1 MPRREFEIMED
12 WEFAWEK
19 PETGNFHPVNLP
31 HDWAIDAPIK
41 KDVEQGGAQ
50 AFRDRWGVGWY
61 RKIQGM
67 EEVTP
72 GYRYLLE
79 FGGIYENSTIW
90 LNGVEA
96 GGRKYGYSSFT
107 LDITDFVRAGEN
119 EILIRVDN
127 TARPADRWYS
137 GAGIYRT
144 VKWLEVENPHFEKN
158 EVIVKTEI
166 VGKDAEIRIHTGV
179 KAPVKAVLKRENM
192 LLEAMGEAGDI
203 LFEVRDAFL
212 WSAEHPNLYD
222 LTLSLPGEGGV
233 SDSASMKLG
242 IRKYEMIPGRG
253 LFVNGERVILKGVC
267 VHQDVGCR
275 GNAAKKEIWRERLLN
290 LKEMGCNAV
299 RTAHHIFS
307 EEFLDLCDE
316 FGFYVYEE
324 CFDKWTGG
332 MYGRYFE
339 TEWKKDVET
348 MVKRDRNRAC
358 VFIWGTGNEV
368 ENQGQ
373 NTMLAILR
381 DIKTCIL
388 TMDDSRPITCAMN
401 PHFKRESNIDVS
413 QVKDIQKFVDETDD
427 REIYEM
433 SERLDRMEKI
443 GEIVDVLACNY
454 QEQWYDRI
462 HERMPDKLILGTE
475 TFQYFKG
482 NPEQLQNFTE
492 ENPALVPKE
501 KDYVIGSMI
510 WTGIDYLGES
520 MGYPSKGWSGSMIRT
535 NGVRKPGYY
544 ILQSYWSDKPMVHFS
559 VMDYSLA
566 DEMVK
571 EHWDMPSF
579 ADHWHFPQF
588 HKALIPY
595 IVATNCEEVKLYL
608 NGKRYYLEKP
618 SECKNHIIKGF
629 LPYQPGTVEVIGYRK
644 GQEVCRQSVITPGP
658 AVKLGFDRRRQPVLS
673 EKGYEILL
681 TVYALDREGHP
692 YFRESSYVHFS
703 VEGPAEIIAV
713 DNGNLMSNE
722 PYQEDSIHMHHGA
735 ASTMIRLTGETGRV
749 VVKADTEGMESAEL
763 VIPVKERMS

>member
-1 MPRREFEIMED
+1 MPRRELEIMD
-12 WEFAWEK
+12 GWEFAWEK
-19 PETGNFHPVNLP
+19 PEAGNFRPVSLP
-31 HDWAIDAPIK
+31 HDWAIEAPIR
-41 KDVEQGGAQ
+41 KDMEQGSAQ

-61 RKIQGM
+61 RKIQVLA
-67 EEVTP
+67 EVAS
-72 GYRYLLE
+72 GYCYLLE
-79 FGGIYENSTIW
+79 FGGIYENSTVWI
-90 LNGVEA
+90 NGIEA
-96 GGRKYGYSSFT
+96 GGRKYGYSSFS
-107 LDITDFVRAGEN
+107 LDITDFVHVGEN

-127 TARPADRWYS
+127 TAKPADRWYS

-144 VKWLEVENPHFEKN
+144 VKWLEVEKLHFEKDKI
-158 EVIVKTEI
+158 VVKTEI
-166 VGKDAEIRIHTGV
+166 VGKDAEIQIHTGV
-179 KAPVKAVLKRENM
+179 KTPVKAVIKRGNTVF
-192 LLEAMGEAGDI
+192 EAMGETGEV
-203 LFEVRDAFL
+203 LFQVRDAFL

-222 LTLSLPGEGGV
+222 LTLYLQGEGKV
-233 SDSASMKLG
+233 TDSVTLKLG

-253 LFVNGERVILKGVC
+253 MFVNGERVILKGVC

-316 FGFYVYEE
+316 LGFYVYEE

-339 TEWKKDVET
+339 TEWKKDVEA

-358 VFIWGTGNEV
+358 IFTWGTGNEV

-381 DIKTCIL
+381 DIKAYIL

-433 SERLDRMEKI
+433 DERLDRMEKI
-443 GEIVDVLACNY
+443 GEIADILACNY
-454 QEQWYDRI
+454 QEQWYDQI

-492 ENPALVPKE
+492 ENPALVPNEKE
-501 KDYVIGSMI
+501 YVIGSMI
-510 WTGIDYLGES
+510 WTGFDYLGES

-571 EHWDMPSF
+571 EHWDTPCF
-579 ADHWHFPQF
+579 ADHWYFPQF

-595 IVATNCEEVKLYL
+595 IIATNCEEARLYL
-608 NGKRYYLEKP
+608 NGKRYYLENP
-618 SECKNHIIKGF
+618 SECKNNIIKGF
-629 LPYQPGTVEVIGYRK
+629 LPYQPGNVEVIGYRN
-644 GQEVCRQSVITPGP
+644 GQEVCRHSVTTPGP
-658 AVKLGFDRRRQPVLS
+658 AVKLRFDKLREPVLLQ
-673 EKGYEILL
+673 KGFEILL
-681 TVYALDREGHP
+681 TVYALDRDEHP
-692 YFRESSYVHFS
+692 YFRESSFVHFS
-703 VEGPAEIIAV
+703 VEGPAEVIAV

-722 PYQEDSIHMHHGA
+722 PYYEDSIHMYHGT
-735 ASTMIRLTGETGRV
+735 ASTLIRLTGEKGRIV
-749 VVKADTEGMESAEL
+749 VRADTEGMKSAEL
-763 VIPVKERMS
+763 VIAINERIH